1 MEKTTNINTLPIKQN
16 ITPPLSQH
24 EAIEKIDR
32 PESNI
37 TIDNEIPIYN
47 NNQKRVKFEDEQ
59 MIQESSMKDK
69 DKKNP
74 VKSNIFSLENKIILL
89 AGVLFFIFI
98 DIKFKKYIINILTQ
112 IFGNFLK
119 TETGGTSYIGSFFY
133 SITFVLVLY
142 LFNRFIDLT
151 SINLS

>member
-16 ITPPLSQH
+16 ITPPLSQP

-69 DKKNP
+69 KNP
-74 VKSNIFSLENKIILL
+74 VKSNVFSLENKIILL

>member
-16 ITPPLSQH
+16 ITPPLSQS
-24 EAIEKIDR
+24 EAVEKIDR

-37 TIDNEIPIYN
+37 TIDNKIPIYN
-47 NNQKRVKFEDEQ
+47 NNQKRVNFEDEQ
-59 MIQESSMKDK
+59 LGQDSSRKDK
-69 DKKNP
+69 DKKKP
-74 VKSNIFSLENKIILL
+74 VASNVFSLENKIILL